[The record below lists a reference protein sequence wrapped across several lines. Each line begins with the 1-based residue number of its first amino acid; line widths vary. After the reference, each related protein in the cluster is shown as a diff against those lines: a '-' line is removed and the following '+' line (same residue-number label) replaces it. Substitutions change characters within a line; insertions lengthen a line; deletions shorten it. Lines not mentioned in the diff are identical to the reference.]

1 MNYSGNVYLLIK
13 ALTKAERRYFSLQA
27 GFNRENSHLL
37 QVFEA
42 ISRRGLEDDARLKEW
57 LKDSGFVGHLDVL
70 KVHLYQL
77 ILSSMRAYHKNR
89 NKQREIRAMIDD
101 LHFLYEKSL
110 YSQCRK
116 LLDKAIAAA
125 NEIGYYAALVDL
137 LDIERMLL
145 GVEHLQQYNEIGINQ
160 ILQKEILVVNTLQ
173 SEAEFKH
180 LGSMSGFLNKR
191 YGHARSPEDFEA
203 LSSFT
208 TQTKQMA
215 DKATTIRSKRLWN
228 YSLMAFTLT
237 TGNYEEALLYN
248 AAIIESYGDNQ
259 ILIRENPIGLI
270 SAIGNQIIICIRLK
284 KYNDALRLLNKLHD
298 IPQYLSKSQRRSKE
312 LILRIRLNELN
323 YRMGIYLECGWM
335 QLAGNY
341 INEFEQFIA
350 LNIKVIPGHRLNEMY
365 FSALYYYFIT
375 GDFNKAFVYLQL
387 LESGNLQ
394 NSKADLFN
402 SLQIIKLL
410 MHYDLGNKH
419 LLPYLVRSVYRMLL
433 HVDQLYT
440 FEHTLIRF
448 MRKNLIHVT
457 DKKSAKKQFIRL
469 KNELNKIQT
478 DQYEQ
483 HAFIMFDIIA
493 WLDSKI
499 HEKPYG
505 QAIADIHTNNQ

>member
-1 MNYSGNVYLLIK
+1 MNYSGNIYLLIK

-42 ISRRGLEDDARLKEW
+42 IAKRGFEDDASLKAW
-57 LKDSGFVGHLDVL
+57 LKGTGFVGHLDVL

-77 ILSSMRAYHKNR
+77 ILSSMRAFYRNR
-89 NKQREIRAMIDD
+89 NKQREIRAMVDD

-125 NEIGYYAALVDL
+125 TEIGYYSALVDL
-137 LDIERMLL
+137 LDVERMLL
-145 GVEHLQQYNEIGINQ
+145 GVEHLEQYNENGIDQ
-160 ILQKEILVVNTLQ
+160 LLQKEIHVVNTLQ
-173 SEAEFKH
+173 TEAEFKH

-191 YGHARSPEDFEA
+191 YGHARSSEDFAA

-228 YSLMAFTLT
+228 YSLMAFTLS
-237 TGNYEEALLYN
+237 TGNYEEALFYN
-248 AAIIESYGDNQ
+248 AAIIDSYGDNQ

-312 LILRIRLNELN
+312 LMLRISLNELN
-323 YRMGIYLECGWM
+323 YRMGIYLENGWM

-341 INEFEQFIA
+341 MAEFELFIDPQA
-350 LNIKVIPGHRLNEMY
+350 RVIPGHRLNEMY
-365 FSALYYYFIT
+365 FSVLYYNFII
-375 GDFNKAFVYLQL
+375 GDFNKAFVYLQK

-410 MHYDLGNKH
+410 MHYELGNKH
-419 LLPYLVRSVYRMLL
+419 LLSYLVRSVYRMLL
-433 HVDQLYT
+433 HLDQLYT
-440 FEHTLIRF
+440 FEQTLIRF

-457 DKKSAKKQFIRL
+457 DKTSAKKQFMWL
-469 KNELNKIQT
+469 KKELNKIQT
-478 DQYEQ
+478 DRYEQ
-483 HAFIMFDIIA
+483 PAFIMFDIIA

-499 HEKPYG
+499 YEKPYG
-505 QAIADIHTNNQ
+505 QAIADLHSQHQ

>member
-1 MNYSGNVYLLIK
+1 MNYSGNIYLLIK

-42 ISRRGLEDDARLKEW
+42 IAKRGFEDDASLKAW
-57 LKDSGFVGHLDVL
+57 LKDTGFVGHLDVL

-77 ILSSMRAYHKNR
+77 ILSSMRAFYRNR
-89 NKQREIRAMIDD
+89 NKQREIRAMVDD

-116 LLDKAIAAA
+116 LLDKAIVAA

-145 GVEHLQQYNEIGINQ
+145 GVEHLEQYNENGIDQ
-160 ILQKEILVVNTLQ
+160 LLQKEIHVVNTLQ

-191 YGHARSPEDFEA
+191 YGHARSPEDFTA
-203 LSSFT
+203 LSLFT
-208 TQTKQMA
+208 TQTKQLA

-228 YSLMAFTLT
+228 YSLMAFTLS
-237 TGNYEEALLYN
+237 TGNYEEALFYN
-248 AAIIESYGDNQ
+248 AAIIDSYGDNQ

-298 IPQYLSKSQRRSKE
+298 IPQFLSKSQRRSKE
-312 LILRIRLNELN
+312 LMLRINLNELN
-323 YRMGIYLECGWM
+323 YRMGIYLENGWM

-341 INEFEQFIA
+341 MSEFELFIDTHA
-350 LNIKVIPGHRLNEMY
+350 RVIPGHRLNEMY
-365 FSALYYYFIT
+365 FSVLYYNFII
-375 GDFNKAFVYLQL
+375 GDFNKAFVYLQK

-433 HVDQLYT
+433 HLDQLYT
-440 FEHTLIRF
+440 FEQTLIRF

-478 DQYEQ
+478 DRYEQ

-499 HEKPYG
+499 YEKPYG
-505 QAIADIHTNNQ
+505 QAIADLHSQHQ